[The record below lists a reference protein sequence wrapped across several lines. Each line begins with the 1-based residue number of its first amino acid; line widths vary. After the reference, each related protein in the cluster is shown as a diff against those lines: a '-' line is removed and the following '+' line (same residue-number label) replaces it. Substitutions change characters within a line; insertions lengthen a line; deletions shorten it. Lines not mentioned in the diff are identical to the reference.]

1 MGRMQEEKVEQVA
14 DIDVLPESERMMSD
28 RMRQGR
34 ERLLWA
40 DDAMVAGI
48 KKTDLNPERGMEG
61 RITDNVDIE
70 SVKAMDHWEPDS
82 YPLEATRVLG
92 GEERVMGENF
102 EEGNLEASAVKE
114 EPKLRWGPEIEEKP
128 EEEEGLA
135 KSSLKL
141 DASLAI
147 KGGNNSSETEE
158 KTVKEEEEEQ
168 GEGED
173 KEQVEVDEKCEDK
186 EKSKDEEK
194 NEGQEKGEEE
204 EKGEKEQ
211 LADIKKSLEKVD
223 KKLFLIGSL
232 LDKKFKEVLAQL
244 QNDTGSRGEESTT
257 TKVTARKIDPTRVG
271 LAKSAKNDSS
281 TEEPTLVEVKKLA
294 KLAKNDSST
303 EEPDIK
309 LNPKLGPKRVEVG
322 KSAEN

>member
-1 MGRMQEEKVEQVA
+1 MQEEKVEQVA

-40 DDAMVAGI
+40 DDTMVAVRLPKGI
-48 KKTDLNPERGMEG
+48 KKTDLNPERVMEG

-82 YPLEATRVLG
+82 YPLEAARVLG
-92 GEERVMGENF
+92 GEEKVNMMGDNLG
-102 EEGNLEASAVKE
+102 EGNLEAAAVKE

-147 KGGNNSSETEE
+147 KGGNDSSETELSVGE

-168 GEGED
+168 GEDED
-173 KEQVEVDEKCEDK
+173 KEQVDEKNEDEEK
-186 EKSKDEEK
+186 TEDEEKSEGEEKSK
-194 NEGQEKGEEE
+194 GE

-211 LADIKKSLEKVD
+211 L
-223 KKLFLIGSL
+223 
-232 LDKKFKEVLAQL
+232 
-244 QNDTGSRGEESTT
+244 
-257 TKVTARKIDPTRVG
+257 
-271 LAKSAKNDSS
+271 
-281 TEEPTLVEVKKLA
+281 
-294 KLAKNDSST
+294 
-303 EEPDIK
+303 
-309 LNPKLGPKRVEVG
+309 
-322 KSAEN
+322 